1 MQQEI
6 SMVYLSEAQPFSPI
20 FRAFRSPGRSSV
32 TNIGRTGDLIVLEKA
47 GNEVTVITSEEN
59 SPCVEE
65 LRKALLKGKKISVRV
80 TERGE
85 LHRLF
90 TRICNFFGFTQAQ

>member
-6 SMVYLSEAQPFSPI
+6 SMVYLNEGNPFPQYFTSSDL
-20 FRAFRSPGRSSV
+20 RSMVGERRGS
-32 TNIGRTGDLIVLEKA
+32 IGDLIVLEKA

-59 SPCVEE
+59 SPCVDE
-65 LRKALLKGKKISVRV
+65 LRKEFLKDKKISVKI
-80 TERGE
+80 TEKGD

-90 TRICNFFGFTQAQ
+90 TRICNFFGLIH